1 MTAQQPNNPLH
12 GVTLEMML
20 RRMVER
26 FGWEGLARDV
36 PIRCFLVDPSLTSAL
51 KYLRK
56 APRARKKVEE
66 VYARFVTGRAV
77 RPGRAGPPTPI
88 RRPSRRRT

>member
-1 MTAQQPNNPLH
+1 MTPPQPNNPLH

-20 RRMVER
+20 QQMVDR

-36 PIRCFLVDPSLTSAL
+36 PLRCFLVDPSLTSAL

-56 APRARKKVEE
+56 TPRARQKVEE
-66 VYARFVTGRAV
+66 IYLRFVAV
-77 RPGRAGPPTPI
+77 RRE
-88 RRPSRRRT
+88 

>member
-1 MTAQQPNNPLH
+1 MNAPQPKNPLH
-12 GVTLEMML
+12 GITLEMML
-20 RRMVER
+20 RHMVDR

-56 APRARKKVEE
+56 APRARQKVED
-66 VYARFVTGRAV
+66 VY
-77 RPGRAGPPTPI
+77 
-88 RRPSRRRT
+88 RRSVAERRTDRSSWSSDAGR